1 MKRILVLSIL
11 LFAPSLITAME
22 VTRSQSQEQES
33 SQGRSLSALN
43 SDGTKKAIYNLDDK
57 TIKIVDAST
66 GAVVS
71 NLGQVDYG
79 EQVSSI
85 RFRGDNIIMFIN
97 PNGKM
102 IDDIFLREDY
112 TYRSKES
119 LFNPREVN
127 LSKYGVV

>member
-22 VTRSQSQEQES
+22 VTE
-33 SQGRSLSALN
+33 SQGQSLSALN
-43 SDGTKKAIYNLDDK
+43 SDGTKKAVYNLDDK
-57 TIKIVDAST
+57 TIKILDAAT

-79 EQVSSI
+79 ESVSAI
-85 RFRGDNIIMFIN
+85 RFRGDNIIMFIDT
-97 PNGKM
+97 NGKL

-112 TYRSKES
+112 SYRPKES